1 MNGSPTPGAKAS
13 TVYELVGHGFTFSGF
28 TVFKCTQPL
37 FPQHDHHAM
46 RTLLI
51 LVTTIHRSALL
62 YILDECTFQRIWCVT
77 LTHNTIQAKQCNDSF
92 DMYDSLSNR
101 SIIQSIICDCH
112 LAVKMETIKQRLV
125 LT

>member
-28 TVFKCTQPL
+28 TVLKCTQPL

-51 LVTTIHRSALL
+51 LVTNIHRSALL
-62 YILDECTFQRIWCVT
+62 YILDECTFQKILCVN
-77 LTHNTIQAKQCNDSF
+77 LTHNKIQAKPCNDSF
-92 DMYDSLSNR
+92 NMYDSFSKR
-101 SIIQSIICDCH
+101 SIIRSII
-112 LAVKMETIKQRLV
+112 
-125 LT
+125 